1 MRGAGVH
8 RRGEAEGGGT
18 QLGEGADSDRCGRL
32 PSCERCHGKHQ
43 QTNNKNIRGHDLC
56 GGQCALLNWSRMCN
70 GSKWL
75 MVLVTISPKVLK
87 SRSFWW
93 PEKVQTPEWPKGSR
107 RPHGPD
113 TRI

>member
-43 QTNNKNIRGHDLC
+43 QTNNKNIRGHDL
-56 GGQCALLNWSRMCN
+56 LWRSMRFI
-70 GSKWL
+70 K
-75 MVLVTISPKVLK
+75 LVQN
-87 SRSFWW
+87 
-93 PEKVQTPEWPKGSR
+93 VQWVQMA
-107 RPHGPD
+107 HGLGD
-113 TRI
+113 Y